1 MLLRRAA
8 TEKHQGF
15 SVFSSA
21 AGPLQVLQRLSRS
34 PQPGQLT
41 LDLFDEVELALE
53 SGNQGRTWFVREA
66 RLIARH
72 TAIGRSY
79 EALQAA
85 SALAG
90 VIAQNPV
97 QEESRQPVAEL
108 LRSAFGALA
117 AGHRPDLVH
126 LKSLYRFA
134 RDEGYPVKQE
144 WFPSLPEAEQAVA
157 ARALSQPL
165 AGQTTPPEVVAELR
179 RGLEHYLRGR
189 AELRIG

>member
-1 MLLRRAA
+1 
-8 TEKHQGF
+8 
-15 SVFSSA
+15 
-21 AGPLQVLQRLSRS
+21 
-34 PQPGQLT
+34 
-41 LDLFDEVELALE
+41 
-53 SGNQGRTWFVREA
+53 
-66 RLIARH
+66 
-72 TAIGRSY
+72 
-79 EALQAA
+79 
-85 SALAG
+85 
-90 VIAQNPV
+90 V

>member
-8 TEKHQGF
+8 TDAWQGF
-15 SVFSSA
+15 SVFSSD
-21 AGPLQVLQRLSRS
+21 AGPLHVLQRISQR
-34 PQPGQLT
+34 PKPGQLA
-41 LDLFDEVELALE
+41 LDLFDEVEFALE

-66 RLIARH
+66 RLIARP

-90 VIAQNPV
+90 IIAHNPV
-97 QEESRQPVAEL
+97 PEESRRPVGEL
-108 LRSAFGALA
+108 LRTAFGALA

-144 WFPSLPEAEQAVA
+144 WFPALPEADQAVA
-157 ARALSQPL
+157 ARVLNQPL
-165 AGQTTPPEVVAELR
+165 AGQTAPPAVVAELR
-179 RGLEHYLRGR
+179 RGLEQYLRGR

>member
-1 MLLRRAA
+1 
-8 TEKHQGF
+8 
-15 SVFSSA
+15 
-21 AGPLQVLQRLSRS
+21 VLQRLSRS
-34 PQPGQLT
+34 AKPGQVA

-90 VIAQNPV
+90 VIARNPV
-97 QEESRQPVAEL
+97 PEESRGPVAEL

-117 AGHRPDLVH
+117 AGHRPDLVQ

-134 RDEGYPVKQE
+134 RDEGYPVRQE
-144 WFPSLPEAEQAVA
+144 WFPSLPDADQAVA
-157 ARALSQPL
+157 AAALNQPL
-165 AGQTTPPEVVAELR
+165 AGQSAPPAVVAELL

-189 AELRIG
+189 ADLRI